1 MSIDQSKKYYK
12 AGTFFLLITLLLISF
27 PRSWS
32 LYPLGFF
39 LFTGLL
45 IWIKYF
51 YRTWD
56 IFKRYL
62 FLIVP
67 SIIYF
72 LLHLISI
79 IVQSG
84 SVTLLTDRLMFL
96 LVPIFGLPIFANS
109 CADDDIKLFKTF
121 IYGILLVTI
130 VLIIRIIIFV
140 NRLVPDDM
148 TYLEYAIFNK
158 YWFFSAHLSVFEHPT
173 YFSMKIIWVLQL
185 LMILHKAL
193 KINNTIT
200 ILTSIFLSVFLFFT
214 ASRAAI
220 IFWLIIVFY
229 YIIKVYVKYNKIRFI
244 VILTIPAIIFLV
256 FISLEKNGRIN
267 DSISELET
275 KLSDNNFHWKNL
287 DQRTREWYNSMQLI
301 KKEPLTGVGFVMV
314 NERMKEEYYK
324 NGFYEEANL
333 NLNAHNQFLEAQ
345 MTFGI
350 AGTLSLLL
358 MLLTPLVFRKRLRY
372 PHLTTGFILMFSFFL
387 MFESMFNRQWGI
399 MFFLLFY
406 FILSVP
412 NPEKEDNIAPDRP
425 LL

>member
-1 MSIDQSKKYYK
+1 
-12 AGTFFLLITLLLISF
+12 
-27 PRSWS
+27 
-32 LYPLGFF
+32 
-39 LFTGLL
+39 
-45 IWIKYF
+45 
-51 YRTWD
+51 
-56 IFKRYL
+56 
-62 FLIVP
+62 
-67 SIIYF
+67 
-72 LLHLISI
+72 
-79 IVQSG
+79 
-84 SVTLLTDRLMFL
+84 
-96 LVPIFGLPIFANS
+96 
-109 CADDDIKLFKTF
+109 
-121 IYGILLVTI
+121 
-130 VLIIRIIIFV
+130 
-140 NRLVPDDM
+140 M